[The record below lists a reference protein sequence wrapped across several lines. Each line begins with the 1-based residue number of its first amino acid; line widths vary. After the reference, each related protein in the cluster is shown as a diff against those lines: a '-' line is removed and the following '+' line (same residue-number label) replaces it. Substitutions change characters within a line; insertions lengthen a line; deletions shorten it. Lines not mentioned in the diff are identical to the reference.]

1 MVEDPRNQGEGVTV
15 ADADKG
21 LDFLVIG
28 AMRSGT
34 TTLYEL
40 MRQHHEIALPP
51 GKEVPFFSD
60 DTFAKGMDWYLDQ
73 NFDAAGPDQRWGT
86 VTPQYMFREG
96 FDTATTARRIREA
109 LPDVRLVAILRHPIE
124 RSYSHYKWSRRRS
137 YDDRSFVEAV
147 RPLVDMDQGTLAR
160 LIAGREQRYSYLE
173 RSRYATQL
181 RPYYE
186 LFDRGQILVL
196 FTDELEDD
204 PTGTLARIYRF
215 IGVDDAQVPA
225 DAGSRFHQGGTRAR
239 IPWLTPGRLRRVEP
253 LLKVYRRV
261 VPYRLRKRFE
271 IWLHV
276 WNTKPDD
283 DALDSRSE
291 VYRSLVEFFREDVA
305 QLEAMTNRRPPW
317 PDWTSSPVT
326 R

>member
-1 MVEDPRNQGEGVTV
+1 M

-21 LDFLVIG
+21 LDFLVVG

-40 MRQHHEIALPP
+40 MRQHHDIALPP

-60 DTFAKGMDWYLDQ
+60 ATFARGMEWYLDQ
-73 NFDAAGPDQRWGT
+73 NFDAASPGQRWGT

-124 RSYSHYKWSRRRS
+124 RAYSHYKWSRRRS
-137 YDDRSFVEAV
+137 YDDRSFAEAV
-147 RPLVDMDQGTLAR
+147 LPLVDMDQETLAR
-160 LIAGREQRYSYLE
+160 RMGEREQQYSYLE
-173 RSRYATQL
+173 RSRYARQL
-181 RPYYE
+181 VPYYE
-186 LFDRGQILVL
+186 LFDREQILVL

-204 PTGTLARIYRF
+204 PRATLARIYRF
-215 IGVDDAQVPA
+215 IGVDDAQVPG
-225 DAGSRFHQGGTRAR
+225 DAGARFHRGGTSAR
-239 IPWLTPGRLRRVEP
+239 IRWLAPGRLRRVEP
-253 LLKVYRRV
+253 LLKVYRRL
-261 VPYRLRKRFE
+261 VPYRVRKRFE
-271 IWLHV
+271 MWLHV
-276 WNTKPDD
+276 WNVKPDD
-283 DALDSRSE
+283 DALDRRSD

-305 QLEAMTNRRPPW
+305 QLESLTDRRTPW
-317 PDWTSSPVT
+317 PDWSSSTVT